1 MQEGRRGLSL
11 LVLMSLMLWSSSGM
25 ASPGKE
31 DGGVGSAVCESICI
45 SEVMPNADGS
55 DQGMFPQG
63 EWVELVNSG
72 NYDVNLYGW
81 AIVDIGGW
89 YHPINEQSWVGFD
102 ALESPY
108 VLRSGGYAIIAE
120 NEIGTLRL
128 NNAGETVYLVDDGNQ
143 TVDCLLYTSPS
154 PRDS

>member
-1 MQEGRRGLSL
+1 
-11 LVLMSLMLWSSSGM
+11 MSLMLWSSSGM

-31 DGGVGSAVCESICI
+31 DGGVGSTVCESICI

-89 YHPINEQSWVGFD
+89 YHPINEQSWVG
-102 ALESPY
+102 LMPWSPLMFSDLG
-108 VLRSGGYAIIAE
+108 VCHHSRE
-120 NEIGTLRL
+120 
-128 NNAGETVYLVDDGNQ
+128 
-143 TVDCLLYTSPS
+143 
-154 PRDS
+154 RDWHTQVK

>member
-1 MQEGRRGLSL
+1 
-11 LVLMSLMLWSSSGM
+11 
-25 ASPGKE
+25 
-31 DGGVGSAVCESICI
+31 
-45 SEVMPNADGS
+45 
-55 DQGMFPQG
+55 MFPQG

-72 NYDVNLYGW
+72 DSDVNLYGW

-102 ALESPY
+102 ALASPY

-128 NNAGETVYLVDDGNQ
+128 NNAGETAVS
-143 TVDCLLYTSPS
+143 YTHL
-154 PRDS
+154 RAHET

>member
-1 MQEGRRGLSL
+1 MQAGRRGFSL
-11 LVLMSLMLWSSSGM
+11 LVLLSLILWSSSGM

-31 DGGVGSAVCESICI
+31 GGDVESAVCESICI
-45 SEVMPNADGS
+45 NELMPNADGP

-72 NYDVNLYGW
+72 DSEVYLNGW
-81 AIVDIGGW
+81 AVVDIGGW

-102 ALESPY
+102 DLEPPY
-108 VLRSGGYAIIAE
+108 VLRPGGYAIIAE

-128 NNAGETVYLVDDGNQ
+128 NTQVKLCTYLMI
-143 TVDCLLYTSPS
+143 TTRLLT
-154 PRDS
+154 RL